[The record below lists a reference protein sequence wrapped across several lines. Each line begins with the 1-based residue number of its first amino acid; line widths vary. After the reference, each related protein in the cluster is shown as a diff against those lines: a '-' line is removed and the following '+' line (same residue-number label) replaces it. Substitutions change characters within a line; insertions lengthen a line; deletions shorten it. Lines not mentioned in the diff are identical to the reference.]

1 MHLFRHSEAIKE
13 LKNGSTMGQTRFWWS
28 VSPRVAVAALKDSD
42 SGNNTLNGS
51 TMQEKKERKKKKKGR
66 ALCESIPSRIRRGTK
81 GKKKNC
87 NLFFLFFSWYCVRET
102 FRLNRDP
109 SLRNIKLPI
118 FPHFSCYYWFGTVCS
133 WGGKRESMTIGIDFA
148 IPPQP
153 AKATRPNN
161 NQTILGGKKRPCSPR
176 AIALQ
181 YATESL
187 AVLLW
192 CRRVGDD
199 SRKGIAHYK

>member
-1 MHLFRHSEAIKE
+1 MYLFRHSEAIKE

-81 GKKKNC
+81 EKKKNC

-118 FPHFSCYYWFGTVCS
+118 FSPFFLLLLIRHSLQLRGEKGVDDNRHRF
-133 WGGKRESMTIGIDFA
+133 RH
-148 IPPQP
+148 P
-153 AKATRPNN
+153 AATC
-161 NQTILGGKKRPCSPR
+161 QSDET
-176 AIALQ
+176 Q
-181 YATESL
+181 
-187 AVLLW
+187 
-192 CRRVGDD
+192 
-199 SRKGIAHYK
+199 